1 MNKAFITKLPI
12 TIENSNIPYFGECVI
27 HAKTK
32 GTHFYMDTE
41 KDVKVWFDKSTNYM
55 IASTTETTGTS
66 CIVPAKKRLTVT
78 IPTDGL
84 DIHVAKKYDITSLL
98 IDGNGILSVKADDVK
113 YMKDLRQLGQLGKGA
128 VELIGDLSALS
139 GLTQITALCIRND
152 SNTLTGDLSALSG
165 LTKLTNIYI
174 NDNSNS
180 LTGDVLAFTDLNNLQ
195 ECRLYGVSLIGD
207 LTTLSKSCYFFDTNI
222 NSFSWTKGKR
232 VNTTLLSNSSGSA
245 WNLGNYVDD
254 MLIDQALNT
263 VRAGNNIIKVKGNRT
278 SASDSALAALQKKG
292 VTVTILN

>member
-27 HAKTK
+27 HAKAK
-32 GTHFYMDTE
+32 STHFYMNTE
-41 KDVKVWFDKSTNYM
+41 KDVKVWFDKSTNYR

-66 CIVPAKKRLTVT
+66 CIVPAGKKLTVT

-84 DIHVAKKYDITSLL
+84 DIHVAKKYDITGLS
-98 IDGNGILSVKADDVK
+98 IDGTFSVKADDVK
-113 YMKDLRQLGQLGKGA
+113 YMKDLRQLGQLTTGN

-139 GLTQITALCIRND
+139 GLTQITALVIRND
-152 SNTLTGDLSALSG
+152 NTLTGDLSALSG

-174 NDNSNS
+174 RNDSNS
-180 LTGDVLAFTDLNNLQ
+180 IKGDLSAFTDLNNLQ
-195 ECRLYGVSLIGD
+195 ECRLYSSPIIGD
-207 LTTLSKSCYFFDTNI
+207 LATISKSCYFFDTNA
-222 NSFSWTKGKR
+222 SSLSWTKGKR
-232 VNTTLLSNSSGSA
+232 VNTTLLSNSGTNA
-245 WNLGNYVDD
+245 WNLGDYVDN
-254 MLIDQALNT
+254 MLIDQASNT
-263 VRAGNNIIKVKGNRT
+263 VRGSNNTIKVKGNRT